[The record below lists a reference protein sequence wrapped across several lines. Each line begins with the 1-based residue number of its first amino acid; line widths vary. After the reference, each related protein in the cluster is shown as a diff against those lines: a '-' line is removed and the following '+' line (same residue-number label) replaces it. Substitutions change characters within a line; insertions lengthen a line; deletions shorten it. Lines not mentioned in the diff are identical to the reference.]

1 MGRKPTPKTQ
11 KEILLSQQEP
21 LNQSGPGFSPIGN
34 PNLASNS
41 GRSGQI
47 SFSGLAGLPAGIVS
61 GSSQVLSGKE
71 SQITKEY
78 KERWMTLKC
87 LMGSLDIDSDVE
99 LAESK
104 AALQLILDNY
114 KSTMY

>member
-1 MGRKPTPKTQ
+1 MMKKVDMIKTIQLAEARAWLALKDAQARNDKPKQ
-11 KEILLSQQEP
+11 IIRDIQE
-21 LNQSGPGFSPIGN
+21 
-34 PNLASNS
+34 
-41 GRSGQI
+41 RC
-47 SFSGLAGLPAGIVS
+47 
-61 GSSQVLSGKE
+61 
-71 SQITKEY
+71 
-78 KERWMTLKC
+78 MTLKC

>member
-1 MGRKPTPKTQ
+1 MKKVDMIKTIQ
-11 KEILLSQQEP
+11 LTEARAW
-21 LNQSGPGFSPIGN
+21 
-34 PNLASNS
+34 LA
-41 GRSGQI
+41 
-47 SFSGLAGLPAGIVS
+47 LKK
-61 GSSQVLSGKE
+61 SQVNNGKE

-104 AALQLILDNY
+104 KALQLILDNY